1 MFFDGKENKK
11 IRQLA
16 EMYIIFLGVG
26 VDFFQ
31 TFVNQ
36 IFFFKFNF
44 MKNTHYFPFQPL
56 SQLRWSQNSR

>member
-1 MFFDGKENKK
+1 
-11 IRQLA
+11 
-16 EMYIIFLGVG
+16 MYIIFLGVG